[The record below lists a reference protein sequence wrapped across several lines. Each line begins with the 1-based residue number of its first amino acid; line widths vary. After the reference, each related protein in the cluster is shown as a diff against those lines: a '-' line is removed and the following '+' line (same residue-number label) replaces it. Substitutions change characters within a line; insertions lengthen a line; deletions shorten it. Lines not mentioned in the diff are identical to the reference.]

1 MPMRWNDAE
10 VMRIV
15 REAGM
20 QALHDMA
27 EHILTE
33 AIDEAPIDT
42 GTLRRSGTVTDA
54 PAEDAVYISFNTPYA
69 AAVHEGY
76 DPFEITVDQAK
87 VLAVPVSKW
96 KGGPVNSYNSKQLPK
111 YSKDGQFVILGRRVQ
126 HPGYGGKK
134 YLENPFNRNKP
145 LVDPFVN
152 KRVKEAL
159 RNGGM

>member
-1 MPMRWNDAE
+1 MQWEDAE
-10 VMRIV
+10 AIRVARA
-15 REAGM
+15 AGL
-20 QALHDMA
+20 QALHDIA

-54 PAEDAVYISFNTPYA
+54 PSEDAVYISFNTPYA

-87 VLAVPVSKW
+87 VLAVPVSRW
-96 KGGPVNSYNSKQLPK
+96 EGGAVNPYDSKQLPK

-134 YLENPFNRNKP
+134 YLENPFNRNKAK
-145 LVDPFVN
+145 VEPFVN
-152 KRVKEAL
+152 ARIKKAL
-159 RNGGM
+159 QNGGV